1 MLKQLRSTEHA
12 VLHLLTLFFLALGL
26 IMFLPPIAQ
35 VADYHNFADT
45 RRFVGLANFL
55 NVVSNGGFLVAG
67 YLGLTFLWG
76 RSRDCF
82 TGKLAG
88 VVASEWWQYF
98 VFFVGA
104 ILTALGSAYYHL
116 SPGNE
121 TLVWDRLPMTIM
133 FMSLFSAVIGERID
147 RQAGLQLFVP
157 LLLLGVGSVVNWVN
171 TEALGVGDLRF
182 YAVVQ
187 FFPML
192 ALPLILWIFPPRYSH
207 GHLFYVV
214 LGLYVLAK
222 VFEAA
227 DSFVFEAIAVS
238 GHTIKH
244 LLGGLSAYYVLEM
257 LKVRSLLAAAAE

>member
-1 MLKQLRSTEHA
+1 MLKNIREHA

-26 IMFLPPIAQ
+26 IMFFPPMAQ

-45 RRFVGLANFL
+45 RRFAGLANFL

-67 YLGLTFLWG
+67 YLGLTYLWG
-76 RSRDCF
+76 RHEKPF
-82 TGKLAG
+82 TGLTAGLAVG
-88 VVASEWWQYF
+88 EWWQYF
-98 VFFVGA
+98 VFFFGA
-104 ILTALGSAYYHL
+104 GLTALGSAYYHL
-116 SPGNE
+116 HPGNE

-147 RQAGLQLFVP
+147 RQAGSQLFVP

-182 YAVVQ
+182 YAIVQ

-207 GHLFYVV
+207 GYLFYVV
-214 LGLYVLAK
+214 LGLYALAK

-227 DSFVFEAIAVS
+227 DSFVFEAVSVS

-244 LLGGLSAYYVLEM
+244 LLGGLSAYCVLEM
-257 LKVRSLLAAAAE
+257 LKARKLLVPAAE

>member
-1 MLKQLRSTEHA
+1 MLKYIRSTEHA
-12 VLHLLTLFFLALGL
+12 VLHLLTFFFLALGL
-26 IMFLPPIAQ
+26 IMFFPPIAQ

-45 RRFVGLANFL
+45 RRFLGLANFL
-55 NVVSNGGFLVAG
+55 NVVSNAGFFVAG
-67 YLGLTFLWG
+67 YLGLAFLW
-76 RSRDCF
+76 RHSNECIA
-82 TGKLAG
+82 GKLAG
-88 VVASEWWQYF
+88 VVASEWCQYYG
-98 VFFVGA
+98 FFVGA
-104 ILTALGSAYYHL
+104 ILTAFGSAYYHL

-133 FMSLFSAVIGERID
+133 FMSLFSAVIGERISP
-147 RQAGLQLFVP
+147 RAGIQLFVP

-182 YAVVQ
+182 YALVQ

-192 ALPLILWIFPPRYSH
+192 ALPLLLLAFPPRYSH

-214 LGLYVLAK
+214 LGLYGLAK
-222 VFEAA
+222 IFEAA
-227 DSFVFEAIAVS
+227 DSFVFDAVLVS

-257 LKVRSLLAAAAE
+257 LKVRSLLAPVAE